1 MKLRAFRNR
10 FLSLSSAAVALW
22 ACWLPAQA
30 EARCLD
36 VALVLAVDGSS
47 SVDGAEYHM
56 QKHGIADALRDPEVI
71 AAMRQAGDVA
81 IAVIFWGDSSQ
92 PHQTIGWFRIADRK
106 DGDLLAQRVESA
118 PRNVK
123 GSTGLGGGLVAALDM
138 IADADFCANR
148 AIINVSGDGA
158 ETVYRRQTRNVPKP
172 EEARARAEEA
182 GVTINA
188 LAISNQEGGLKD
200 YFASQVVTG
209 PGAFVMEVKN
219 YESFA
224 EAMRRKL
231 IREITPMA
239 VSGLALPAA
248 SWSEPSRGLEKR

>member
-1 MKLRAFRNR
+1 MKSRALYNR
-10 FLSLSSAAVALW
+10 FLGLSAAALALW
-22 ACWLPAQA
+22 TPWLPAQA

-47 SVDGAEYHM
+47 SVDGAEYQL
-56 QKHGIADALRDPEVI
+56 QKQGIAEALRDPQVI

-81 IAVIFWGDSSQ
+81 VSVIFWGDAGQ
-92 PHQTIGWFRIADRK
+92 PHQTIGWIRIADGK
-106 DGDLLAQRVESA
+106 DGDRLAERIERM
-118 PRNVK
+118 PRAVK
-123 GSTGLGGGLVAALDM
+123 GSTGLGSGLVAALDM

-158 ETVYRRQTRNVPKP
+158 ETIYRRQTRHVPKP
-172 EEARARAEEA
+172 EDARARAEEA

-239 VSGLALPAA
+239 VSGLDLSAA
-248 SWSEPSRGLEKR
+248 WSGPLRMPGRP

>member
-1 MKLRAFRNR
+1 MKSRVLYNR
-10 FLSLSSAAVALW
+10 FLGLPAAALALW
-22 ACWLPAQA
+22 TLWLPAQA
-30 EARCLD
+30 ESRCLD
-36 VALVLAVDGSS
+36 VALVLAIDGSS
-47 SVDGAEYHM
+47 SVDGAEYHL
-56 QKHGIADALRDPEVI
+56 QKHGIAEALRDPQVI

-81 IAVIFWGDSSQ
+81 VSVIFWGDAGQ
-92 PHQTIGWFRIADRK
+92 PHQTIGWIRIADGK
-106 DGDLLAQRVESA
+106 DCDRLAERIERM
-118 PRNVK
+118 PRAVK
-123 GSTGLGGGLVAALDM
+123 GSTGLGSGLVAALDM

-148 AIINVSGDGA
+148 AIINVSGDGS
-158 ETVYRRQTRNVPKP
+158 ETVYRRQTRRLPKP
-172 EEARARAEEA
+172 EDARARAEES
-182 GVTINA
+182 GITINA

-239 VSGLALPAA
+239 VSGLRLPVA
-248 SWSEPSRGLEKR
+248 WSDPPRAPDRP

>member
-1 MKLRAFRNR
+1 MLSRTLCNR
-10 FLSLSSAAVALW
+10 LLSLSAAAVTLW
-22 ACWLPAQA
+22 AAWLPAQA

-36 VALVLAVDGSS
+36 VALVLAIDGSS
-47 SVDGAEYHM
+47 SVDGAEYHL
-56 QKHGIADALRDPEVI
+56 QKHGIAEALRDPQVI

-81 IAVIFWGDSSQ
+81 VSVIFWGDAGQ
-92 PHQTIGWFRIADRK
+92 PHQTIGWIRIADVK
-106 DGDLLAQRVESA
+106 DGDRLAERIERM
-118 PRNVK
+118 PRTVK
-123 GSTGLGGGLVAALDM
+123 GSTGLGSGLVAALDM

-158 ETVYRRQTRNVPKP
+158 ETIYRRQTRRMPSP
-172 EEARARAEEA
+172 EDARARAEEA

-239 VSGLALPAA
+239 VSGLALPAT
-248 SWSEPSRGLEKR
+248 WSDPPHMLEKR

>member
-1 MKLRAFRNR
+1 MRLRAFHNR
-10 FLSLSSAAVALW
+10 FLSVSAAAMALW

-47 SVDGAEYHM
+47 SVDGFEYHM
-56 QKHGIADALRDPEVI
+56 QKHGIAKALRDPEVI
-71 AAMRQAGDVA
+71 AAMKQAGDVA
-81 IAVIFWGDSSQ
+81 VSVIFWGDAGQ
-92 PHQTIGWFRIADRK
+92 PHQTIDWIRIADVK
-106 DGDLLAQRVESA
+106 DGDRLAQLIERT

-123 GSTGLGGGLVAALDM
+123 GSTGLGSGLVAALDM

-158 ETVYRRQTRNVPKP
+158 ETVYRRQARSLPKP
-172 EEARARAEEA
+172 EDARARAEES

-248 SWSEPSRGLEKR
+248 WSYPPHMLEKR

>member
-1 MKLRAFRNR
+1 MKSRVLYNR
-10 FLSLSSAAVALW
+10 FLGLPAAALALW
-22 ACWLPAQA
+22 TLWLPAQV

-36 VALVLAVDGSS
+36 VALVLAIDGSS
-47 SVDGAEYHM
+47 SVDGAEYHL
-56 QKHGIADALRDPEVI
+56 QKHGIAEALRDPQVI

-81 IAVIFWGDSSQ
+81 VSVIFWGDAGQ
-92 PHQTIGWFRIADRK
+92 PHQTIGWIRIADGK
-106 DGDLLAQRVESA
+106 DCDRLAERIERM
-118 PRNVK
+118 PRAVK
-123 GSTGLGGGLVAALDM
+123 GSTGLGSGLVAALDM

-148 AIINVSGDGA
+148 AIINVSGDGS
-158 ETVYRRQTRNVPKP
+158 ETVYRRQTRRLTKP
-172 EEARARAEEA
+172 EDARARAEES
-182 GVTINA
+182 GITINA

-239 VSGLALPAA
+239 VSDLGLPVA
-248 SWSEPSRGLEKR
+248 WSDPPRVPDRP